1 MRPALGIYSH
11 IFLVEALL
19 FPCEFLDEGLDL
31 GLAVSDLPLLRI
43 IFMLGTEVGLDEMR
57 VDIFQPEF
65 SICLQ
70 AQFLQTLRLL
80 LLLDR

>member
-1 MRPALGIYSH
+1 
-11 IFLVEALL
+11 
-19 FPCEFLDEGLDL
+19 
-31 GLAVSDLPLLRI
+31 
-43 IFMLGTEVGLDEMR
+43 MLGTEVGLDEMR